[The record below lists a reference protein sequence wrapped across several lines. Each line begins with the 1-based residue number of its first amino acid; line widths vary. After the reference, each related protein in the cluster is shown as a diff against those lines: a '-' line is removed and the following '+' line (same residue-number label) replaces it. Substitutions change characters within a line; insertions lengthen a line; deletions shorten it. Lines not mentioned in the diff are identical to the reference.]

1 MSTCPCSCQCAC
13 SCPCSCPCCEIT
25 ICCPASSLH
34 PRARALHLCPR
45 RFRCLAEGGDTILL
59 APMFLCLPTG
69 LVCDGVLLV
78 SVTPCPLIYSVYTLL
93 CTVTGGRADR
103 RRAPRV
109 SAPPRAERV
118 TYRAHSTV
126 SQREYRTETECGEG
140 RRIHRDP
147 HPETVLLHALASSHT
162 TKTHSHLL
170 LHVEVCPLH
179 AHL

>member
-103 RRAPRV
+103 RCAPGAAPRR
-109 SAPPRAERV
+109 PRPRAA
-118 TYRAHSTV
+118 RALLSHESCSLSV
-126 SQREYRTETECGEG
+126 SMSQ
-140 RRIHRDP
+140 RDP

-170 LHVEVCPLH
+170 LHVEVCPQP
-179 AHL
+179 ACTPKG